1 MHSNIS
7 VREDL
12 ELLLVR
18 EELELELCS
27 QIMSTIYSLCVQIN
41 EYNLLFKCTN

>member
-7 VREDL
+7 FREDL
-12 ELLLVR
+12 DLVIVR

-27 QIMSTIYSLCVQIN
+27 QIMSPFYSLCVQIN
-41 EYNLLFKCTN
+41 EYNLLFKCIN